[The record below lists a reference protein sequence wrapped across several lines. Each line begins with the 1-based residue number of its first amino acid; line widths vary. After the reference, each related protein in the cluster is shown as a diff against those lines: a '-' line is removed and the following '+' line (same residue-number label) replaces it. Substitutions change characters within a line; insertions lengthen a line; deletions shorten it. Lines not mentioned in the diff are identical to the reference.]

1 MNRSKVIAAGKIV
14 PIQLMYLTLFGFA
27 GVQKFLNFG
36 GTTAHFENI
45 FKDTFVPSLPG
56 GMALQVGFIA
66 GVEVIIGLLFIISM
80 LRKEFLPGACRVW
93 IIIGLILS
101 SLLLIHL
108 SIGQRLMADYSG
120 AANSFFY
127 FGLTQVLIYLT
138 CESSKE

>member
-1 MNRSKVIAAGKIV
+1 MNRNKVMAAGKV
-14 PIQLMYLTLFGFA
+14 LPIQLMYLTLFGFA
-27 GVQKFLNFG
+27 GVQKFLNFA

-66 GVEVIIGLLFIISM
+66 GVEVLIGLIFLVS
-80 LRKEFLPGACRVW
+80 LVRKEHLPGACRVW

-108 SIGQRLMADYSG
+108 SIGQRLMADYAG
-120 AANSFFY
+120 AANTFFY
-127 FGLTQVLIYLT
+127 FGLTQILIYFT
-138 CESSKE
+138 CEPTKD